1 MMISPH
7 MACGV
12 VGQAPQYQIPSK
24 SQFPNPKKGKI
35 KSLLGLIM
43 KNSYIKSE
51 AEGDEG

>member
-1 MMISPH
+1 MTISPY

-24 SQFPNPKKGKI
+24 SQFPNPKEKI

-43 KNSYIKSE
+43 KNSYIENE
-51 AEGDEG
+51 AEGYEG